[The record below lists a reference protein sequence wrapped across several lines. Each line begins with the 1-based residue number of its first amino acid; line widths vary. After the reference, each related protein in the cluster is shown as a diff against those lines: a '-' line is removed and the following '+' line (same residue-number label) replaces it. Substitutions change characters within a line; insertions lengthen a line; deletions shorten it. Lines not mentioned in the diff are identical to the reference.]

1 MRHLRL
7 TIAYEGTCYVGWQV
21 QPNGV
26 SIQLILEKA
35 WTAVTQETLRI
46 TASGRTDSGVHALA
60 QVCSLCTH
68 SQIAA
73 SKLIQALNANL
84 PFDIRVLNVEE
95 APENFHAIRDAV
107 GKTYRYQIQTG
118 QIQDLFQRHVR
129 WFVPRNLNI
138 EAMQEATQ
146 DIVGKHD
153 FSSFEATGAAREDSI
168 RTVRELTI
176 RPFQSDRFQ
185 FIDIEISADGFLYNM
200 VRNIVGSL
208 IVVGRERQGSAWIKT
223 VMDARDRKQA
233 GETAPAHGLFL
244 VHVQYDW

>member
-1 MRHLRL
+1 MRFLRL
-7 TIAYEGTCYVGWQV
+7 TIAYEGTSYVGWQV

-26 SIQLILEKA
+26 SIQLILESA

-46 TASGRTDSGVHALA
+46 TASGRTDSGVHALQ

-68 SQIAA
+68 SQISA
-73 SKLIQALNANL
+73 SKLLQAINANL
-84 PFDIRVLNVEE
+84 PFDIRVLSVVE

-118 QIQDLFQRHVR
+118 RIQDLFQRNFR
-129 WFVPRNLNI
+129 WFVPRGLDTD
-138 EAMQEATQ
+138 AMQEATRH
-146 DIVGKHD
+146 ILGKHD
-153 FSSFEATGAAREDSI
+153 FSSFEAAGSAREDSI

-176 RPFQSDRFQ
+176 KPWQTERFQ
-185 FIDIEISADGFLYNM
+185 FVDIEISADGFLYNM

-208 IVVGRERQGSAWIKT
+208 IVVGRGRQGSDWIKT
-223 VMDARDRKQA
+223 VMDACDRKQA